1 MAKREQERAANALFI
16 ETIRLTHN
24 VDLIIHVDNADNFPD
39 FILFNGTTNESRW
52 VEIVEAVESEE
63 LISAESR
70 AQQPLRC
77 RRPRISSPWRR
88 SRPHRSGRA
97 WENLTRDGAMRPV
110 RDPFL

>member
-24 VDLIIHVDNADNFPD
+24 VDLIIHVDNADDFPD

-70 AQQPLRC
+70 AQ
-77 RRPRISSPWRR
+77 RRYDAAAREY
-88 SRPHRSGRA
+88 RA
-97 WENLTRDGAMRPV
+97 RGEEVVLTARVVPGKI
-110 RDPFL
+110 